1 MKLLKTSEDKK
12 QALIETSAYYKKEL
26 EGEMKSISKNT
37 ERIITNALFIGGALA
52 LTYLAVTQLS
62 GSKSKKKKAKHQQ
75 EEGEETETSET
86 SEPSKPNI
94 ISQVGEIVMTQATMA
109 LLEFAKE
116 KLAEYLHSRK
126 STDENS

>member
-1 MKLLKTSEDKK
+1 MKLLKKSEDKK

-37 ERIITNALFIGGALA
+37 ERIVTNALFIGCALA

-75 EEGEETETSET
+75 EESEETETSE
-86 SEPSKPNI
+86 SSKPNI

>member
-1 MKLLKTSEDKK
+1 MKLLKKSEDKK

-62 GSKSKKKKAKHQQ
+62 GSKSKKKKAKRQQ
-75 EEGEETETSET
+75 EESEETET